1 MNLKKIIAKD
11 IMSEIVVSVSQ
22 DALVKDAAHLMMR
35 DRVSGVPVMDEKKN
49 IIGIVTLTDLFKAI
63 HESIKDEDVD
73 FLKEI
78 LQRKDKKV
86 SEIMTKNVLAISPEA
101 CLHEIIAIMIE
112 YNIHTFPVK
121 DKDQLIGIIGRH
133 DILNAVFS
141 FS

>member
-11 IMSEIVVSVSQ
+11 IMSEVIVAVTE
-22 DALVKDAAHLMMR
+22 DTLVKDAAHLMMR
-35 DRVSGVPVMDEKKN
+35 DRISGMPVFDSQKN
-49 IIGIVTLTDLFKAI
+49 VVGILTLTDLFKAI
-63 HESIKDEDVD
+63 HDTVKDEDVD

-78 LQRKDKKV
+78 LHRKDKKV
-86 SEIMTKNVLAISPEA
+86 SEIMTKNVLAISPDS

-121 DKDQLIGIIGRH
+121 DKDQLLGIIGRH